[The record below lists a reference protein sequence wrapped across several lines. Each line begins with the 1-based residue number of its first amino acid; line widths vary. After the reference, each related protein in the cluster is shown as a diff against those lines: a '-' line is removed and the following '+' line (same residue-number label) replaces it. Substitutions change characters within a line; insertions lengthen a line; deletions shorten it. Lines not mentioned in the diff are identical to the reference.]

1 MKHTSSQFAGA
12 HVAAHPAA
20 VADLDV
26 PERPALA
33 ANVELSGAMQGTGF
47 QEQQWLIQRDKHFIQ
62 VTELLYRVA
71 EQANG
76 ARTLEEIAEAV
87 TQSTDWMVSADNVRY
102 LIQTKL
108 LPLGLIAPADGAAVP
123 QRAGQGGSALAFT
136 LRRTVISPR
145 VIDPITNILQC
156 LYVPPVLFF
165 VLACIAFAHWWLYF
179 NQGILSSILDVLATP
194 GLLLVV
200 LGMYVVSGVVHE
212 FGHAAALRY
221 GGGKARGMG
230 VGMYIIYPAFYTDT
244 TDSYRLG
251 RWARVRT
258 DLGGFYFHLMFA
270 VAIIGL
276 YLITGHEFLLLVVL
290 LINLDLIYQLLPFVR
305 FDGYWA
311 LADLTGIPDFFSQ
324 MGPFLAS
331 ILPVKGYKGNKLPPL
346 KRWVKVVFA
355 AYIFLTIPVLALLT
369 FLMIRRLPTI
379 VTVIVRSLQMQAE
392 GVVSAVSQV
401 DILGVLASV
410 AQMLLL
416 ALPLVGIGYM
426 VYRLAWTPTQAL
438 WRWSRPTVQRRI
450 AGSLIATSGIA
461 FLAFLWVPQL
471 SFASRT
477 VPVGIASFAITER
490 HHVDTP
496 VRYQHIPPVGGNH
509 APIWQNCGFYA
520 TPIANEHGVHAM
532 EHGAVWIT
540 YRPDLPHDQVAVLE
554 QVAARQPYVLVSPY
568 PDLPAPVVA
577 SAWAHQL
584 RLDAARDARL
594 NAFVDAFVLG
604 PEAPERGGPCTGGV
618 GRPQYAE

>member
-1 MKHTSSQFAGA
+1 MKHTSSQFPGA
-12 HVAAHPAA
+12 HVAAHPGA

-26 PERPALA
+26 PARPTLA

-47 QEQQWLIQRDKHFIQ
+47 QEQPWLIQRDTHFIQ

-71 EQANG
+71 EHANG
-76 ARTLEEIAEAV
+76 ARTLEQIAEAV
-87 TQSTDWMVSADNVRY
+87 TQSTDWMVTPDHVRY

-108 LPLGLIAPADGAAVP
+108 IPLGLIAPADGSAVP

-136 LRRTVISPR
+136 LRRTVINPR
-145 VIDPITNILQC
+145 VIDPITNILQF

-165 VLACIAFAHWWLYF
+165 VLALIAFAHWWLYF
-179 NQGILSSILDVLATP
+179 NQGILSSILTVLSTP

-221 GGGKARGMG
+221 GGGKVRGMG
-230 VGMYIIYPAFYTDT
+230 VGLYIIYPAFYTDT

-276 YLITGHEFLLLVVL
+276 YLSTGHEFLLLVVL

-369 FLMIRRLPTI
+369 LLMLRRLPTI

-426 VYRLAWTPTQAL
+426 VYRLAWTPTKAL
-438 WRWSRPTVQRRI
+438 WRWSKPTVQRRI
-450 AGSLIATSGIA
+450 AGSLIAASGIA

-471 SFASRT
+471 SFASRN

-520 TPIANEHGVHAM
+520 TPVANEHGVHAM

-540 YRPDLPHDQVAVLE
+540 YRPDLPQEQVAVLE

-568 PDLPAPVVA
+568 PGLPAPVVA

-594 NAFVDAFVLG
+594 NAFMDAFVLG